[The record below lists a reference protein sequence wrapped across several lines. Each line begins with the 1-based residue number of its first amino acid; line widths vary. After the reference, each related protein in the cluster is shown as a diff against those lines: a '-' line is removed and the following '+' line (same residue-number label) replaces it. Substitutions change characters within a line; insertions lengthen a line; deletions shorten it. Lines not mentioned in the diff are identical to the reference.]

1 MTVSDVIGHVIV
13 LNMELTFKLESLLA
27 GSFVPSLYDTYTCP
41 PAFI

>member
-13 LNMELTFKLESLLA
+13 LNMELTFKLESFRA
-27 GSFVPSLYDTYTCP
+27 GSSVPRLYDTYTCP